1 MFRLSQKSDYGL
13 ILLSSL
19 AKQGAAG
26 PVGSFSHSM
35 SSARGKTSG
44 GTKTDGRLRA
54 LSGRPSTAATR
65 VLPISSI
72 AKKNKISSKFLSQV
86 ASELK
91 KAGMLS
97 SKEGVNG
104 GYTLAKPASEIKILD
119 VLKVLDGELVRGE
132 CFEDGHECNCGAKD
146 MWMDMK
152 QQMEETIGRKT
163 VADLV
168 V

>member
-54 LSGRPSTAATR
+54 LSGTR